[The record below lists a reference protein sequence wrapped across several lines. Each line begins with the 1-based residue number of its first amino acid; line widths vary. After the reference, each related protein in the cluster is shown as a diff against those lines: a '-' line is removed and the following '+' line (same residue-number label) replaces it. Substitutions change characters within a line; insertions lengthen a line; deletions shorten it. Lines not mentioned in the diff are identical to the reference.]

1 MKIWDTQQSLYNVIW
16 IEYFYFV
23 LNLSYKMLVNG
34 SNSYSL
40 QEYTKSGVKFEL
52 LEYFVIEHPC
62 THTYQ
67 MYLKSFEL
75 IIKQWFFLLEA
86 YTSQN
91 SL

>member
-1 MKIWDTQQSLYNVIW
+1 
-16 IEYFYFV
+16 
-23 LNLSYKMLVNG
+23 MLVNG

-52 LEYFVIEHPC
+52 LEYFVIEHPY

-75 IIKQWFFLLEA
+75 IIKQ
-86 YTSQN
+86 
-91 SL
+91 